1 MNGPAVITVGVAPLG
16 WAAGHV
22 EVDAEVAGGKKPEMS
37 TPQQVKNQFRERGES
52 VASWADAHGY
62 PRDVVYRVLNGRTP
76 AWRGQPHQVAV
87 ALGLKP
93 VPAKTPA

>member
-1 MNGPAVITVGVAPLG
+1 M
-16 WAAGHV
+16 
-22 EVDAEVAGGKKPEMS
+22 
-37 TPQQVKNQFRERGES
+37 TPQQVKTRFRERGET
-52 VASWADAHGY
+52 VASWADAHGF

-93 VPAKTPA
+93 APSKTTA

>member
-1 MNGPAVITVGVAPLG
+1 V
-16 WAAGHV
+16 
-22 EVDAEVAGGKKPEMS
+22 

-76 AWRGQPHQVAV
+76 AWRGLPHQVAV

-93 VPAKTPA
+93 NPNKTSV